1 MPKGSP
7 ELTKS
12 RRDEIM
18 DASIR
23 LYAERIFKDITIKD
37 IAERITFARS
47 NIYNYFQTKEEI
59 FLAIFEKEYQNWN
72 EDSMLIAES
81 GVKDADT
88 VAKQIA
94 ASLQKRE
101 LMLKLLSVNLY
112 DLEEN
117 SRMDCLISFKKVY
130 ARSRELMLK
139 IMRICN
145 SDLSDEQL
153 FQKMLAVFAYLHGI
167 YPYCYAT
174 EKQSEAMQ
182 AAGIKPKAQN
192 IYGLSYEGLKEL
204 V

>member
-1 MPKGSP
+1 
-7 ELTKS
+7 
-12 RRDEIM
+12 
-18 DASIR
+18 
-23 LYAERIFKDITIKD
+23 
-37 IAERITFARS
+37 
-47 NIYNYFQTKEEI
+47 
-59 FLAIFEKEYQNWN
+59 
-72 EDSMLIAES
+72 MLIAES

-174 EKQSEAMQ
+174 KKQSEAMQ